1 MGNKRRI
8 IAFLNGLKG
17 GKDNITKQDIVRY
30 VAEETGYTQKAT
42 KEIIDATMQ
51 AIVDFCEAGGYITFK
66 GFGVFYQTRRK
77 GYTMKTTDRQRKKF
91 GGKLPRTVRVPS
103 KKVLHFKPS
112 ENLKK

>member
-1 MGNKRRI
+1 MVNKRRI

-77 GYTMKTTDRQRKKF
+77 GYTMKTTEKQRRKMN
-91 GGKLPRTVRVPS
+91 LPRTVRVPA
-103 KKVLHFKPS
+103 KKVLVFKPS
-112 ENLKK
+112 KEL